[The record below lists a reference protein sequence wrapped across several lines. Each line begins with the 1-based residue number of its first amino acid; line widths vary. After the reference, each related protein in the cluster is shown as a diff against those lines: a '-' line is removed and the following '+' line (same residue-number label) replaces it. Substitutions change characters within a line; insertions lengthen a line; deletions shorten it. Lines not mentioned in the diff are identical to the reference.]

1 MIEYVW
7 INKFWGN
14 LLLISNKYDFIK
26 FQEKYNNKNYNKI
39 YGWILGN
46 NEII

>member
-26 FQEKYNNKNYNKI
+26 LKEKYNNKNYNKI
-39 YGWILGN
+39 YWILGN